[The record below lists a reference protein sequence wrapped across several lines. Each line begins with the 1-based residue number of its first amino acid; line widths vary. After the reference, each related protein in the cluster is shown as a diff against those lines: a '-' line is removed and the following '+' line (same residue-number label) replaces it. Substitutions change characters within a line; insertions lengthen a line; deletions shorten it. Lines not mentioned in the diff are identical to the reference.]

1 MKNLLLLFI
10 LLNIVNVI
18 LQTAKSIA
26 TVKCG
31 KGLAS
36 VINALAYG
44 LYTVVIVYT
53 NCDLSLWT
61 KCLVVAL
68 SNLIGVYVV
77 KLFEEK
83 MRKDKLWKIDMTIL
97 KDYQPIVEERL
108 KELNIP
114 YFYNEYGK
122 HTMFSAF
129 CQTQKESAE
138 MAKLVK
144 AYNGKYF
151 VSENKGIL
159 E

>member
-1 MKNLLLLFI
+1 MKDLLLLFI
-10 LLNIVNVI
+10 LLNVVNVI

-31 KGLAS
+31 KTLAS
-36 VINALAYG
+36 IVNAVAYG

-53 NCDLSLWT
+53 NCELSLLT

-68 SNLIGVYVV
+68 SNLLGVYVV

-83 MRKDKLWKIDMTIL
+83 MTKDKLWKIDFTVNKL
-97 KDYQPIVEERL
+97 DFQPIEDRL

-114 YFYNEYGK
+114 YYYNEYGK

-129 CQTQKESAE
+129 ANTQKESTE
-138 MAKLVK
+138 VAKLVK
-144 AYNGKYF
+144 AYGGKYF

>member
-26 TVKCG
+26 LVKCG
-31 KGLAS
+31 KTLAS
-36 VINALAYG
+36 IINALAYG

-53 NCDLSLWT
+53 NCNLALWI
-61 KCLVVAL
+61 KCLVVAIA
-68 SNLIGVYVV
+68 NLIGVYVV
-77 KLFEEK
+77 KLVEEK
-83 MRKDKLWKIDMTIL
+83 LQKDKLWKIDMTIL
-97 KDYQPIVEERL
+97 KDYQPIVIDRL
-108 KELNIP
+108 NELNIP
-114 YFYNEYGK
+114 YVYNEYGK

-129 CQTQKESAE
+129 CSTQKESAE

-144 AYNGKYF
+144 AYNGRYF